1 MCYKFVLPETGRAVQ
16 LSRSKRERII
26 ADLLYLVPLGVGRF
40 GGEPWVLSTANSEM
54 EPYFANAW
62 GSVDEG
68 RASTAPKEAINGP
81 SR

>member
-26 ADLLYLVPLGVGRF
+26 ADLLYLVPLGVGR
-40 GGEPWVLSTANSEM
+40 EPWVLSTANTEI

-68 RASTAPKEAINGP
+68 RARTAPKEAINGP